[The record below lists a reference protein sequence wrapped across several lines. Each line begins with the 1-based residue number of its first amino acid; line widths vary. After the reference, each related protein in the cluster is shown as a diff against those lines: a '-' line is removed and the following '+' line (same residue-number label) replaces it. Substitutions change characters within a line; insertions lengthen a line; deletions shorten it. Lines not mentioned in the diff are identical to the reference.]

1 VTIKHLNKIEN
12 KSENK
17 MRDKKE
23 RKRMVQIEVNG
34 EWLEQC
40 DNCGNIWDG
49 YAQCNCWQMDQGPA
63 DALEEEAL
71 EEEAVAGEE
80 SGYDTD

>member
-1 VTIKHLNKIEN
+1 
-12 KSENK
+12 
-17 MRDKKE
+17 
-23 RKRMVQIEVNG
+23 
-34 EWLEQC
+34 
-40 DNCGNIWDG
+40 
-49 YAQCNCWQMDQGPA
+49 MDQGPA